1 MPVWN
6 NKDTWETELLYGSE
20 LDGKNILEI
29 EKFIQYKRLENN
41 FRTWL
46 GIFRGYTNVA
56 LPAIMRN
63 LYDFAENLEKF

>member
-46 GIFRGYTNVA
+46 GIFRGYTGVA